1 MTNIAETKARLLNK
15 HINKA
20 LEEAERKNAIDLT
33 PIIDYLKKSLSYV
46 ESYLSDKLPTT
57 SNARDLKHLIHYME
71 WKEELVYLI
80 GSMQKQQ
87 NDPQPKNIHILAIY
101 LFPQLYNYAQEF
113 ERSNDCR
120 VSPVYDAIGKVLCN
134 WSGHTYYGDN

>member
-1 MTNIAETKARLLNK
+1 MTNIAETKARLLDK

-20 LEEAERKNAIDLT
+20 LEEAERKNTIDLT

-80 GSMQKQQ
+80 GNMQKQQ
-87 NDPQPKNIHILAIY
+87 NDPQPMNIHILAIY
-101 LFPQLYNYAQEF
+101 LFPQLYNYAQKF
-113 ERSNDCR
+113 ERSNDAQ

>member
-80 GSMQKQQ
+80 GNMQKQQ
-87 NDPQPKNIHILAIY
+87 NGPQPMNIHILAIY
-101 LFPQLYNYAQEF
+101 LFPQLYNYAQNY
-113 ERSNDCR
+113 ERSNDAH